1 MVDSN
6 TVLSTESSAL
16 TTEPPCLMH
25 RLIPVTD
32 QEELCGGSTECAVYS
47 HLVGVSDVAR
57 PKRITVDRGIVG
69 VDDQTNEAS
78 EGVDDQQT
86 WDVEVHGSNIQHI
99 QLYDKPW
106 LSESVTNNLSCLNIN
121 INPFLTTYYTVHRLV
136 ATGH

>member
-1 MVDSN
+1 MVDLN
-6 TVLSTESSAL
+6 PVLSTESSAL

-32 QEELCGGSTECAVYS
+32 QAELCGGSTQCAVDS

-86 WDVEVHGSNIQHI
+86 WDVEVHGPNIQHM
-99 QLYDKPW
+99 D
-106 LSESVTNNLSCLNIN
+106 
-121 INPFLTTYYTVHRLV
+121 LTYNTWT
-136 ATGH
+136 